1 MRRPRRRGPCQTRC
15 SEATDRSLIG
25 PVGRP
30 GDGPS
35 HLETRPRAR
44 DLVCASTLVLAKVR
58 NMGYFV
64 RMKIPTI
71 NVPSI
76 HSIDLTKFDVKKFDV
91 KKFDVKKLDVTKL
104 DVSKLPL
111 PNIDVAKIA
120 SAPGVQRAKDVGYTA
135 VGFGVLAFQ
144 KAQVRRREIAE
155 SVASTVKQ
163 TLKDRFNTA
172 K

>member
-1 MRRPRRRGPCQTRC
+1 
-15 SEATDRSLIG
+15 
-25 PVGRP
+25 
-30 GDGPS
+30 
-35 HLETRPRAR
+35 
-44 DLVCASTLVLAKVR
+44 
-58 NMGYFV
+58 MGYFV

-71 NVPSI
+71 
-76 HSIDLTKFDVKKFDV
+76 IDLTKFDVKKFDV
-91 KKFDVKKLDVTKL
+91 KKFDVKKFDVKKFDVKKFDVTKL

-155 SVASTVKQ
+155 SVTSTVKQ

>member
-1 MRRPRRRGPCQTRC
+1 
-15 SEATDRSLIG
+15 
-25 PVGRP
+25 
-30 GDGPS
+30 
-35 HLETRPRAR
+35 
-44 DLVCASTLVLAKVR
+44 
-58 NMGYFV
+58 MGYFV

-91 KKFDVKKLDVTKL
+91 KKFDVKKFDVKKFDVTKL